1 MDHVPPDAT
10 ANQLHVSWVTCKQGT
25 NRLWSWS
32 SESILFAQ
40 TNILGIFMFSE
51 AVKKLL
57 GFLFPPSLLYLQQKV
72 LLRRK
77 E

>member
-1 MDHVPPDAT
+1 
-10 ANQLHVSWVTCKQGT
+10 
-25 NRLWSWS
+25 
-32 SESILFAQ
+32 
-40 TNILGIFMFSE
+40 MFSE